1 MTETAHLKQGD
12 AEAPKPE
19 IEEFLGVK
27 AVPRWRRTMIYWLP
41 ALLLLAL
48 ILVFSSWYFGG
59 DDKPEYIT
67 QKAAEQSLDLT
78 VTATGNLRPTNQV
91 QVGSEISGRI
101 DEIYVDVNDRV
112 QRGQVIA
119 RINTDV
125 IDDQITQGR
134 ANVNVARAQIAQ
146 ARATRTVDQ
155 AQLKRLRDVFRISG
169 GKVPSMIELEQA
181 EAAVQRD
188 DAALASAMAS
198 VRAAEAQLGTALTN
212 RERAVITSPVSG
224 IVLARLVE
232 QGQTVQAAFNAP
244 TLLIIA
250 EDLSAMQLRV
260 KIDEADVGQVR
271 DGQAATFT
279 VDAYPGRRFPAR
291 VERIDAASTNTATEA
306 TAQAGTAASGATVVS
321 YEARL
326 SVANTD
332 GVLRPG
338 MTATATIA
346 TQSTGKR
353 LLVPN
358 SALRFRPEDAEAEEG
373 ASVLNPDIGLE
384 RAEQRA
390 TIGIGSRQD
399 IYVLNDAGTL
409 DAIEVVTG
417 QSDGRLTVVS
427 STKLKAGMR
436 VVTGVGSGKE

>member
-1 MTETAHLKQGD
+1 MTDTTPPDQAQ
-12 AEAPKPE
+12 AKPE
-19 IEEFLGVK
+19 IEDFLGVA
-27 AVPRWRRTMIYWLP
+27 AVPRWRRWLKYG
-41 ALLLLAL
+41 LAGLAVLIL
-48 ILVFSSWYFGG
+48 ILVIAQCSRGP
-59 DDKPEYIT
+59 DKPDYIT
-67 QKAAEQSLDLT
+67 QAAIEQSLDLT

-101 DEIYVDVNDRV
+101 DEIFVDVNDRV
-112 QRGQVIA
+112 ARGQVIA

-134 ANVNVARAQIAQ
+134 ANVNVARAQVEQ

-155 AQLKRLRDVFRISG
+155 AQLKRLREVFAVSG
-169 GKVPSMIELEQA
+169 GKVPSMIELDQA
-181 EAAVQRD
+181 EAALKRD
-188 DAALASAMAS
+188 EAALASALAS

-212 RERAVITSPVSG
+212 RKRAVITSPVSG
-224 IVLARLVE
+224 VVLARLVE

-260 KIDEADVGQVR
+260 KIDEADVGQVKN
-271 DGQAATFT
+271 GQTATFT
-279 VDAYPGRRFPAR
+279 VDAYPGRRFPAQ

-306 TAQAGTAASGATVVS
+306 AAQSGTPASGAAVVS

-326 SVANTD
+326 SVTNPD

-346 TQSTGKR
+346 TKSTGKK

-358 SALRFRPEDAEAEEG
+358 GALRFRPEDAEAEDS
-373 ASVLNPDIGLE
+373 ASVLNPSIGLE
-384 RAEQRA
+384 RTEQRA
-390 TIGIGSRQD
+390 TIGIGSRQN
-399 IYVLNDAGTL
+399 IYVLKDDGTL
-409 DAIEVVTG
+409 DTIEVVTG
-417 QSDGRLTVVS
+417 QSDGRLTVVTS
-427 STKLKAGMR
+427 AKLKPGMK
-436 VVTGVGSGKE
+436 VVTGVGSGKQ

>member
-1 MTETAHLKQGD
+1 MTDIARLEQGD
-12 AEAPKPE
+12 TDPSAPE
-19 IEEFLGVK
+19 IDEFLGVA
-27 AVPRWRRTMIYWLP
+27 AVPRWRRWMKYWLA
-41 ALLLLAL
+41 ALGIILL
-48 ILVFSSWYFGG
+48 ILLIAQCTSGS
-59 DDKPEYIT
+59 DQPEYIT
-67 QKAAEQSLDLT
+67 QEAVEQSLDLT

-101 DEIYVDVNDRV
+101 DDIYVDVNDRV
-112 QRGQVIA
+112 ERGQVIA

-134 ANVNVARAQIAQ
+134 ANVNVARAQIEQ
-146 ARATRTVDQ
+146 ARATREVDL
-155 AQLKRLRDVFRISG
+155 AQLNRLREVFDISG
-169 GKVPSMIELEQA
+169 GKVPSLIELERA
-181 EAAVQRD
+181 EAALKRD
-188 DAALASAMAS
+188 EAALASAVAS

-224 IVLARLVE
+224 VVLARLVE

-260 KIDEADVGQVR
+260 KIDEADVGQVK
-271 DGQAATFT
+271 DGQPATFT

-306 TAQAGTAASGATVVS
+306 TAQAGAGASGASVVS

-326 SVANTD
+326 SVANPD

-346 TQSTGKR
+346 TQSTGKK

-358 SALRFRPEDAEAEEG
+358 SALRFRPEDADKEDSGG
-373 ASVLNPDIGLE
+373 AFNPSIGLE
-384 RAEQRA
+384 KTEQRA
-390 TIGIGSRQD
+390 TIGIGSRQE
-399 IYVLNDAGTL
+399 IYLLNDAGTL
-409 DAIEVVTG
+409 DAVEVVTG
-417 QSDGRLTVVS
+417 QSDGRLTVVTS
-427 STKLKAGMR
+427 DKLKAGMR
-436 VVTGVGSGKE
+436 VVTGVGSGKK